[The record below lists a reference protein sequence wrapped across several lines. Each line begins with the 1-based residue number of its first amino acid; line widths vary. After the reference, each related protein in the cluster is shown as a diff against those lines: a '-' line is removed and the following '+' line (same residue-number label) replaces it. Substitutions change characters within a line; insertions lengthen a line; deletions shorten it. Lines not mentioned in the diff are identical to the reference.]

1 MSNIFQDSAL
11 QSRQYTLF
19 VPGNL
24 NDSRALIFSINLS
37 PTSAIT
43 EMCVVLP
50 TSECDLLSVII
61 PSFLLVRNDWFSS
74 STRISLNFSPILI
87 LCRWYLHA
95 QYISVTALGSFL
107 FQACQQIRSSILRLH
122 FHALLYDPVPES
134 SSFYISCMPIKFSGF
149 RPLSYLFL
157 EFG

>member
-1 MSNIFQDSAL
+1 MIQDSA
-11 QSRQYTLF
+11 QESRQYTVF
-19 VPGNL
+19 VPGRL
-24 NDSRALIFSINLS
+24 NGSRALIFSINFS

-50 TSECDLLSVII
+50 TSECDLLSDII
-61 PSFLLVRNDWFSS
+61 PSFFRVRNDWFSS
-74 STRISLNFSPILI
+74 STRISLNFSPTLI
-87 LCRWYLHA
+87 LCQWCLHA

-122 FHALLYDPVPES
+122 FHALLYDPVPKI
-134 SSFYISCMPIKFSGF
+134 SFHISCMPIKFSGF
-149 RPLSYLFL
+149 RPLSYLYL

>member
-1 MSNIFQDSAL
+1 MFQDSAQ
-11 QSRQYTLF
+11 QSRHYIVF

-24 NDSRALIFSINLS
+24 NGSRALIFSNNFS

-50 TSECDLLSVII
+50 TTECDLVSDII
-61 PSFLLVRNDWFSS
+61 PSFLRARKDWFSS
-74 STRISLNFSPILI
+74 STRISPNFSPILI

-149 RPLSYLFL
+149 RPLSCLFL
-157 EFG
+157 EFW